1 MIDRELVERKLRRIE
16 ELVKEISSIEINSF
30 ENFKND
36 IIKKRFIERNMELAV
51 EQMVSICKHLVSA
64 LDLKEPQTYSECM
77 DILYEA
83 GIIGKEYLDIYKSMI
98 RFRNLLIH
106 GYDGID
112 DSITYGIYKKRLGDF
127 YLFAREIRD
136 YLSLLKNN

>member
-1 MIDRELVERKLRRIE
+1 
-16 ELVKEISSIEINSF
+16 
-30 ENFKND
+30 
-36 IIKKRFIERNMELAV
+36 
-51 EQMVSICKHLVSA
+51 
-64 LDLKEPQTYSECM
+64 
-77 DILYEA
+77 
-83 GIIGKEYLDIYKSMI
+83 MI